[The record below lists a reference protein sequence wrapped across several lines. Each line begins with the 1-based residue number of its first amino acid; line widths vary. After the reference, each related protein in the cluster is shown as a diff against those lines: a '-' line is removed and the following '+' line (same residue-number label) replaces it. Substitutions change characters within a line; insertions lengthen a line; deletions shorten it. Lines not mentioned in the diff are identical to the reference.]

1 MKDRIQP
8 ATRFPVPIAFITLS
22 LLLGLALCAQGGDG
36 FGVGVYHENIR
47 TGSQDMGLKFK
58 RGSELGTYIDFPPVF
73 LEFTDDAVK
82 ITKNQFTG
90 GGPIMIPLLSCA
102 FVMR

>member
-1 MKDRIQP
+1 
-8 ATRFPVPIAFITLS
+8 
-22 LLLGLALCAQGGDG
+22 
-36 FGVGVYHENIR
+36 
-47 TGSQDMGLKFK
+47 MGLKFK
-58 RGSELGTYIDFPPVF
+58 RGSELGTYIDIPPVF